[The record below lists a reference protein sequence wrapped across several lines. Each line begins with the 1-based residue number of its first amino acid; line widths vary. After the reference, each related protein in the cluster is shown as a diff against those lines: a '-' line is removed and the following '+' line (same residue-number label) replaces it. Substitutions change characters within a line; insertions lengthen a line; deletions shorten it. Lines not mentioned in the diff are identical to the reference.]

1 MQPLLTYGYRGKF
14 VLPMCLGPLAS
25 VGFIKVSSPV
35 IPIYFLCVCVYFLLL
50 LLFFSIMNKWFGESN
65 KLVAATFS
73 LAQKLAPSI
82 IFIDEIDTFLKNRD
96 GDSNDGA
103 IGSMKSEF
111 LTLWYV
117 AHSDFFFKYIL

>member
-25 VGFIKVSSPV
+25 VGFLKVSSPV

-117 AHSDFFFKYIL
+117 AHSDFFF